1 MIEREEYLNRLIA
14 WKDKQIIKV
23 VTGIRRC
30 GKSTLMEMFQD
41 YLLSNEVTAQQIISI
56 NFEDYAYSH
65 LLDPQKLYE
74 YLLENLSA
82 DSTTYIFLDE
92 IQNVKN
98 FEKVVDSLFL
108 KKNIDITITGSNAYL
123 LSGELATH
131 ISGRYITIEMLPL
144 SFAEYVKSTGS
155 PGELNRKF
163 VQYIETSSFPY
174 VFTLGG
180 NQREIHEYLQGIY
193 STVILKDVV
202 DRYGISDV
210 MMLESV
216 LSFIFD
222 NIGSQLSTRKISNSM
237 LSAGRK
243 IDVKTV
249 EKYLSALLNSYILY
263 QAKRYDV
270 KGKQYLKTLDKY
282 YIVDVGLRSLL
293 LGKRSIELGH
303 VLENVVYLEL
313 LRRGFRVFVGK
324 VDDTEVDFVALHSG
338 GIIYYQVAASVRDEK
353 TLHRELLSLQKIPDH
368 YPKYILTLDN
378 DPIEDFLGIKKINVL
393 DWLLNTSLIS

>member
-1 MIEREEYLNRLIA
+1 
-14 WKDKQIIKV
+14 
-23 VTGIRRC
+23 
-30 GKSTLMEMFQD
+30 
-41 YLLSNEVTAQQIISI
+41 
-56 NFEDYAYSH
+56 
-65 LLDPQKLYE
+65 

-144 SFAEYVKSTGS
+144 SFAEYVKSTGN
-155 PGELNRKF
+155 PGELSRKF